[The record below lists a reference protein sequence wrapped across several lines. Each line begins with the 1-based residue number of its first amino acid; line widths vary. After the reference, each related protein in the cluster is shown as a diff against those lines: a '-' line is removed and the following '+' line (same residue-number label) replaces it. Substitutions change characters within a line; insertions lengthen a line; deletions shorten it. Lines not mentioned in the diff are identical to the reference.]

1 MLVWKYTSL
10 YGDVFVQLTSPSGTT
25 VTLISAKCD
34 DNPDLDATF
43 DDLGSVVNCSST
55 SPTISGG

>member
-10 YGDVFVQLTSPSGTT
+10 YGDVVVQLTSPSGTT

-34 DNPDLDATF
+34 DWSLDATF
-43 DDLGSVVNCSST
+43 DDLGRFLNCSST